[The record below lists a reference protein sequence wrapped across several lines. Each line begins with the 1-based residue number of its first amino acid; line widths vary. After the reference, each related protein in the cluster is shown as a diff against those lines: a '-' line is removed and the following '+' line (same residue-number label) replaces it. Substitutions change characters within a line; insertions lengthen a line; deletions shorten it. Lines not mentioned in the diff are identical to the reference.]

1 MDLFHRQILLQ
12 QGSDVILEPDNKYQ
26 TNYPYIKVHQCVQ
39 CPLHCPL
46 SQLSCNNNSLVD

>member
-26 TNYPYIKVHQCVQ
+26 TNRILKSINVFGVHCIVHS
-39 CPLHCPL
+39 P
-46 SQLSCNNNSLVD
+46 N